1 MLMGEEGGQRE
12 EESRRARRLRMSK
25 PPRLLVLALPL
36 PYDDNQRGKLLD
48 IAKLDVVCSRITM
61 HLTSSVPP
69 PKAPREPEDVLS
81 REVPQETCEP
91 HDGESESDPEDRLEV
106 TRLDGRSESSD
117 RKCCEPRTSVS
128 SRGDSGKGTYPV
140 DCS

>member
-1 MLMGEEGGQRE
+1 MGGGEHGGFGCRNPT
-12 EESRRARRLRMSK
+12 SS
-25 PPRLLVLALPL
+25 PPRSPSPVRSRQNWDFDERGELP
-36 PYDDNQRGKLLD
+36 DV
-48 IAKLDVVCSRITM
+48 AKLDVVCSRITM
-61 HLTSSVPP
+61 HVTSSIPP

-117 RKCCEPRTSVS
+117 RKGCEPRTSVS
-128 SRGDSGKGTYPV
+128 SRGDSGKGTYRV